1 VHKAGRIT
9 SLRRAAVPEGLSP
22 SEVGKEI
29 AEHHKKAAEK
39 AEEQANGS
47 ATEAKGHDRL
57 ITIVEALLLAVVA
70 VLAAWSGFAA
80 AKWGTESSLQLAQAS
95 AARTQAN
102 RAAYQAADLR
112 NFDSLTFNAW
122 FTAYVAGNKTA
133 MRVAEM
139 RFRPNFLVAFD
150 AWLKTHPF
158 TSPNAPKGPTY
169 MPEYIQPELAQ
180 SRRLDASAD
189 RHYAAGEEA
198 GSNSDGYV
206 RTTVYLATV
215 LFLVG
220 ISGHFRVRAARLGLI
235 GVGGVILVFA
245 SVLLILAPKPPV

>member
-1 VHKAGRIT
+1 
-9 SLRRAAVPEGLSP
+9 VPEGLSP

-29 AEHHKKAAEK
+29 AEHHKMEAEKAAE
-39 AEEQANGS
+39 ANGS
-47 ATEAKGHDRL
+47 AAEPKGRDRL

-80 AKWGTESSLQLAQAS
+80 AKWGTESSLQLAKAS
-95 AARTQAN
+95 AARTEAN
-102 RAAYQAADLR
+102 RADLESFQLK

-122 FTAYVAGNKTA
+122 FTAYVAGNKAA

-150 AWLKTHPF
+150 AWLKTDPF
-158 TSPNAPKGPTY
+158 TNPNAPKGPTY
-169 MPEYIQPELAQ
+169 MPEYIQPGLAQ
-180 SRRLDASAD
+180 ANRLDAQANV
-189 RHYAAGEEA
+189 HYAAGEAA

-220 ISGHFRVRAARLGLI
+220 ISGHFRVRTARIGLI
-235 GVGGVILVFA
+235 GVGGAILAF
-245 SVLLILAPKPPV
+245 SCVLLVLAPKPPV

>member
-1 VHKAGRIT
+1 M
-9 SLRRAAVPEGLSP
+9 PEGLSP

-29 AEHHKKAAEK
+29 AEHHKEAAEK
-39 AEEQANGS
+39 QGAEGGS
-47 ATEAKGHDRL
+47 AGEAKGHDRL
-57 ITIVEALLLAVVA
+57 ITIIEAVLLAVVA
-70 VLAAWSGFAA
+70 VLAAYSGFAA
-80 AKWGTESSLQLAQAS
+80 AKWGTESSLQLAKAS
-95 AARTQAN
+95 AARTESN
-102 RAAYQAADLR
+102 RADLESFQLR

-150 AWLKTHPF
+150 AWLKTDPF
-158 TSPNAPKGPTY
+158 TNPHAPKGPTY
-169 MPEYIQPELAQ
+169 MPQYIQPGLAQ
-180 SRRLDASAD
+180 ANRLDAQANA
-189 RHYAAGEEA
+189 HYAAGDAA

-220 ISGHFRVRAARLGLI
+220 ISGHFKVRAARIGLI
-235 GVGGVILVFA
+235 SVAGVILVF
-245 SVLLILAPKPPV
+245 SCVSLLVAPRPPV

>member
-1 VHKAGRIT
+1 M
-9 SLRRAAVPEGLSP
+9 PEGLSP

-29 AEHHKKAAEK
+29 AEHRKKEAEK

-57 ITIVEALLLAVVA
+57 ITIIEAVLLAVVA

-80 AKWGTESSLQLAQAS
+80 AKWGTEASLQLAKAS
-95 AARTQAN
+95 AARTEAN
-102 RAAYQAADLR
+102 RADLETFQLR

-122 FTAYVAGNKTA
+122 FDAYVAGNKNA

-139 RFRPNFLVAFD
+139 RFRPNFLVAFN
-150 AWLKTHPF
+150 AWLKTDPF
-158 TSPNAPKGPTY
+158 TNPHAPKGPTY
-169 MPEYIQPELAQ
+169 MPEYIQPGLAQ
-180 SRRLDASAD
+180 ANRLDAQASA
-189 RHYAAGEEA
+189 HYAAGEAA

-220 ISGHFRVRAARLGLI
+220 ISGHFRVRAARIGLI
-235 GVGGVILVFA
+235 GVGGVILTF
-245 SVLLILAPKPPV
+245 SCVLLLLAPKPPV

>member
-1 VHKAGRIT
+1 M
-9 SLRRAAVPEGLSP
+9 PEGLSP

-29 AEHHKKAAEK
+29 AEHRKK
-39 AEEQANGS
+39 AEEQEQGPA
-47 ATEAKGHDRL
+47 AEAKGRDRV
-57 ITIVEALLLAVVA
+57 ITIIEALLLAVVA
-70 VLAAWSGFAA
+70 VLAAYSGFAA
-80 AKWGTESSLQLAQAS
+80 AKWGTESSLQLAKAS
-95 AARTQAN
+95 AARTEAN

-122 FTAYVAGNKTA
+122 FTAYVARNKTA
-133 MRVAEM
+133 IRVAEM
-139 RFRPNFLVAFD
+139 RFRPVFLAAFD

-158 TSPNAPKGPTY
+158 TNPNAPKGPTY
-169 MPEYIQPELAQ
+169 MPEYRQPELAQ
-180 SRRLDASAD
+180 ANRLDTIAD
-189 RHYAAGEEA
+189 THYALGETAG
-198 GSNSDGYV
+198 GNSDGYV

-215 LFLVG
+215 LFLEG

>member
-1 VHKAGRIT
+1 
-9 SLRRAAVPEGLSP
+9 VPEGLSP

-29 AEHHKKAAEK
+29 AEHRKK
-39 AEEQANGS
+39 AEEQEQGPA
-47 ATEAKGHDRL
+47 AEAKGRDRV
-57 ITIVEALLLAVVA
+57 ITIIEALLLAVVA
-70 VLAAWSGFAA
+70 VLAAYSGFAA
-80 AKWGTESSLQLAQAS
+80 AKWGTESSLQLAKAS
-95 AARTQAN
+95 AARTEAN

-122 FTAYVAGNKTA
+122 FTAYVARNKTA
-133 MRVAEM
+133 IRVAEM
-139 RFRPNFLVAFD
+139 RFRPVFLAAFD

-158 TSPNAPKGPTY
+158 TNPNAPKGPTY
-169 MPEYIQPELAQ
+169 MPEYRQPELAQ
-180 SRRLDASAD
+180 ANRLDTIAD
-189 RHYAAGEEA
+189 THYALGETAG
-198 GSNSDGYV
+198 GNSDGYV

-215 LFLVG
+215 LFLEG

>member
-1 VHKAGRIT
+1 
-9 SLRRAAVPEGLSP
+9 VPEGLSP

-29 AEHHKKAAEK
+29 AEHNKQAAEK
-39 AEEQANGS
+39 QEEHEEGTAAETRGRDRVI
-47 ATEAKGHDRL
+47 TVIEA
-57 ITIVEALLLAVVA
+57 ILLAVVA

-80 AKWGTESSLQLAQAS
+80 AKWGTESSLQLAKAS
-95 AARTQAN
+95 AARTEAN

-122 FTAYVAGNKTA
+122 FTAYVAGNKNA
-133 MRVAEM
+133 MRVAEY
-139 RFRPNFLVAFD
+139 RFRPDFLVAFN

-158 TSPNAPKGPTY
+158 TNPNAPKGPTY
-169 MPEYIQPELAQ
+169 MPEYHQPELAQ
-180 SRRLDASAD
+180 ANMLDARAD
-189 RHYAAGEEA
+189 ADYAAGEQA
-198 GSNSDGYV
+198 GANSDGYV
-206 RTTVYLATV
+206 RTTVYLASV

-245 SVLLILAPKPPV
+245 SVLLLLAPKPPV